1 VVLNNSPH
9 VAAVPVNFDWNTAN
23 GDPYTYLDYRTWAV
37 GRDYPAIP
45 CDIDQ
50 NIKENDMWQVVAGY
64 ASCVVQGNSGG
75 DPDPGPGPDIIEPSA
90 DISVGSFGG
99 GPYSIFKLQNG
110 SVTVEFLAIMFD
122 IDDGT
127 YLPTPEP
134 TLISAYIVG
143 GGDIKRDF
151 NSTDYSWTETFT
163 EPGTYRIEASFRK
176 NYCPPGTSVVTD
188 NCAGKTFVLVK
199 DSIIVTVEEE
209 VISTKPTATLLPEVY
224 DGIYTMEG
232 GCAVG
237 TVGSQVG
244 VTLSIELSRGTGI
257 YDWDDARATTGNW
270 DIRSGTTIS
279 KRVASARLGDFGST
293 YGTMI
298 EFLKNGQ
305 VVHTAFTGNSSWCIK
320 IK

>member
-1 VVLNNSPH
+1 MSDV
-9 VAAVPVNFDWNTAN
+9 
-23 GDPYTYLDYRTWAV
+23 
-37 GRDYPAIP
+37 
-45 CDIDQ
+45 
-50 NIKENDMWQVVAGY
+50 
-64 ASCVVQGNSGG
+64 
-75 DPDPGPGPDIIEPSA
+75 
-90 DISVGSFGG
+90 
-99 GPYSIFKLQNG
+99 
-110 SVTVEFLAIMFD
+110 
-122 IDDGT
+122 DDGT

-143 GGDIKRDF
+143 GVDIKRDF

-176 NYCPPGTSVVTD
+176 NYCPPGTSVPTD

-199 DSIIVTVEEE
+199 DSIDVIVEEE

-305 VVHTAFTGNSSWCIK
+305 VVHTAFTGSSSWCIK
-320 IK
+320 IKQKSGGGGGGGIGGGGDDDGGNLN